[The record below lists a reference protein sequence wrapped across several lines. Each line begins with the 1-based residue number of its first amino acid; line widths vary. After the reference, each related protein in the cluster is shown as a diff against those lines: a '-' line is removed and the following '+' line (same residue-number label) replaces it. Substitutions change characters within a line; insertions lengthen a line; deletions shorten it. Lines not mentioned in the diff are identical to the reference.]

1 MKYSKFFASSLL
13 LMAFIFVVVGCGKK
27 APTSMNST
35 AKTSTVLM
43 KASASPTAVSTDAA
57 SSTLLSSIPIPGGSL
72 DISTA
77 MVNVD
82 KIRIEENS
90 GMDVEQQGDNNTGD
104 QGGPDNELGGP
115 DNEKSGPEAEQ
126 DIVLNGPFALDIT
139 NGEAAIQSVDVY
151 PGTFKKVDLTL
162 SINTASPF
170 NGKTIVISGSF
181 TPTGGSAVPVNLKSE
196 FSQEIQMPIAGGGIT
211 VPDNS
216 TVAVTITFNLAG
228 LFDKVDLTSAQI
240 SNGEILIDSANNTA
254 LLSAFESN
262 LAKYVD
268 VEEDK
273 TNP

>member
-1 MKYSKFFASSLL
+1 MKYSKSFAAGLL
-13 LMAFIFVVVGCGKK
+13 LMAFIFVVAGCGKK
-27 APTSMNST
+27 APTATNSM

-43 KASASPTAVSTDAA
+43 KAAVSPTVMSTDVG
-57 SSTLLSSIPIPGGSL
+57 SGTLLSSIPIPGGTL
-72 DISTA
+72 DVSAALINLDH
-77 MVNVD
+77 VL
-82 KIRIEENS
+82 IEENT
-90 GMDVEQQGDNNTGD
+90 GNDVEQDGEHN
-104 QGGPDNELGGP
+104 GGEKGGADNEAEGP
-115 DNEKSGPEAEQ
+115 DNEKGGPEAEQ
-126 DIVLNGPFALDIT
+126 DIIVNGPFALDIS

-211 VPDNS
+211 VPGNS

-228 LFDKVDLTSAQI
+228 WFDKVDLTSAQI

-262 LAKYVD
+262 LTKYVD
-268 VEEDK
+268 VEDSTE
-273 TNP
+273 P